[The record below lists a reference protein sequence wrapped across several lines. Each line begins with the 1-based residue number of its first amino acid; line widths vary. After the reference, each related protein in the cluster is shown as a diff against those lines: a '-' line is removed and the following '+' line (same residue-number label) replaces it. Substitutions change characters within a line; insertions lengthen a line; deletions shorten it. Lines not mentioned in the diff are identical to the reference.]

1 MNQKNLIIAFGGV
14 SPEHEVSVLT
24 AMQVFSALE
33 NSSYNLVPLYIT
45 KSGHWLGGDALS
57 NLENYKDL
65 NTLESMCYPVSFTK
79 SEMGIT
85 HLTEQGNFG
94 LFKKPISVP
103 VYAVVCAF
111 HGSEGENG
119 AFQGICEQYNIP
131 YTGSGVLASSVGM
144 DKVKAKQLCEAN
156 QIPVTSSL
164 DFYESDWEQ
173 HQETILNEAAL
184 LEFPLVVKPSSLGSS
199 IGVKK

>member
-94 LFKKPISVP
+94 LFK
-103 VYAVVCAF
+103 
-111 HGSEGENG
+111 NR
-119 AFQGICEQYNIP
+119 FQFRF
-131 YTGSGVLASSVGM
+131 TLLFVLSTA
-144 DKVKAKQLCEAN
+144 VKAKM
-156 QIPVTSSL
+156 VH
-164 DFYESDWEQ
+164 FRESASN
-173 HQETILNEAAL
+173 TIFLIREV
-184 LEFPLVVKPSSLGSS
+184 EC
-199 IGVKK
+199 